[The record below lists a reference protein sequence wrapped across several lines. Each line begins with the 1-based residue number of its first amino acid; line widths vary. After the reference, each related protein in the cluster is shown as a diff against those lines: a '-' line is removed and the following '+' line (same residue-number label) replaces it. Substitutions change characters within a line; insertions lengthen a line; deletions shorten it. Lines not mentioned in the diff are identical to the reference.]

1 MARLVMAATYTDT
14 MDAYIARGRLEAEGI
29 PVALHNENHIATN
42 WLISQA
48 IGGVKIM
55 VAASNLEEAT
65 TILQAHE
72 AGEYDIAPEI
82 SYSDGLH
89 CPKCDATDIKSGI
102 AWLATFLGFIT
113 LGVYALVIAKSRKL
127 HQCRSCKHYWHIW
140 SEKSDTKSLED
151 ELINE

>member
-29 PVALHNENHIATN
+29 PVVLHNENHIATN

-48 IGGVKIM
+48 IGGVKLM
-55 VAASNLEEAT
+55 VAASNLAQAQ

-72 AGEYDIAPEI
+72 TGAYAIAPEI

-89 CPKCDATDIKSGI
+89 CPKCDATDIKSGKP
-102 AWLATFLGFIT
+102 WLAVILGLLT
-113 LGVYALVIAKSRKL
+113 LGIYALIIAKSRTL
-127 HQCRSCKHYWHIW
+127 HKCRNCGHYWHHW
-140 SEKSDTKSLED
+140 VEASDTKSLED
-151 ELINE
+151 EAI